1 VKRKLQVKYSNI
13 LLLEKKH

>member
-1 VKRKLQVKYSNI
+1 VNRKLQVKYSNT